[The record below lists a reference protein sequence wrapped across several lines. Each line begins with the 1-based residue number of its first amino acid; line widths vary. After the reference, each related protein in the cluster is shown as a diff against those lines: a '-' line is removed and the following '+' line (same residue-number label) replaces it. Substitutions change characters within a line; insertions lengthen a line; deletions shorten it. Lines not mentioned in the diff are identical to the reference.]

1 MHAVGFHHEQTRP
14 DRDHYVTINWDNVNG
29 IYFINLWN
37 KLDRFNYDVLRLET
51 FSHNFEK
58 VELYPL
64 LGTPYDYSTALYQF
78 YMQPQF
84 TSFI

>member
-1 MHAVGFHHEQTRP
+1 MVSTADF
-14 DRDHYVTINWDNVNG
+14 
-29 IYFINLWN
+29 NLRN
-37 KLDRFNYDVLRLET
+37 KLYSFNYDTLRLET

-58 VELYPL
+58 VESYPL

-78 YMQPQF
+78 YIQPQF